1 MRFYKLRKYF
11 WHFFIP
17 DRKRKM
23 RAKAIT
29 ENHYLSTD
37 KIVPIANIYYY
48 NWRWEC
54 VVRLESRTS
63 FKYNKTDS
71 LLLCAFIILL
81 ISFLLFLSFCR
92 TLFSLFSLTIL
103 FNTSYFPYESNA
115 SFSIIFQAT
124 NVEYIHSHTFR
135 CCYHYH
141 FCCCCC
147 YRCRRF

>member
-63 FKYNKTDS
+63 FKYNKTDC
-71 LLLCAFIILL
+71 LLLYAFIILL
-81 ISFLLFLSFCR
+81 ISFCYFLFFPYS
-92 TLFSLFSLTIL
+92 LFSLFSNHSFLIPLTFLMIPMLLSQL
-103 FNTSYFPYESNA
+103 FFRPLTWYTFTRAHFSLLLPL
-115 SFSIIFQAT
+115 SFLLLLLLSMF
-124 NVEYIHSHTFR
+124 
-135 CCYHYH
+135 
-141 FCCCCC
+141 
-147 YRCRRF
+147 